1 MSDLV
6 EKTRKYLNET
16 PENDDIE
23 LLNEFIGLRTG
34 AIVVGLGKVK
44 QYASKLDQEIG
55 SLRRDLSDLRKSKPE
70 DAPQKLADA
79 LETMGKLFWL
89 QRKMGMYTALTA
101 AATGVGVDKST
112 KILQRMEK
120 QKR

>member
-1 MSDLV
+1 MKDIV
-6 EKTRKYLNET
+6 ELTRLHLNEK
-16 PENDDIE
+16 PDSDDIE

-55 SLRRDLSDLRKSKPE
+55 SLKRDLSDLRKSTPE

-112 KILQRMEK
+112 KILQLMEK

>member
-1 MSDLV
+1 MKDIV
-6 EKTRKYLNET
+6 ELTRLHLNET
-16 PENDDIE
+16 PDSDDIE
-23 LLNEFIGLRTG
+23 LLNELIGLRTG

-55 SLRRDLSDLRKSKPE
+55 SLRRDLSDLRKSTPE

>member
-1 MSDLV
+1 MKDLV
-6 EKTRKYLNET
+6 ELTRLHLNET
-16 PENDDIE
+16 PDSDDIE

-55 SLRRDLSDLRKSKPE
+55 SLRRDLSDLRKSTPE

-89 QRKMGMYTALTA
+89 QRKMGMYIALTA